1 MASYKVL
8 TDNFVLAKQ
17 GATIDETALEGA
29 NIQALID
36 GGHIEPASVS
46 KKQEDSNKTED
57 SKDK

>member
-8 TDNFVLAKQ
+8 TDRLVVAKK
-17 GATIDETALEGA
+17 GATIDDTALDGA

-36 GGHIEPASVS
+36 GGHIEPLSVN

>member
-1 MASYKVL
+1 MASYKVISDRL
-8 TDNFVLAKQ
+8 SATKK

-36 GGHIEPASVS
+36 AGHIELAPVS

>member
-1 MASYKVL
+1 MAIYKVISDRL
-8 TDNFVLAKQ
+8 SVANK

-46 KKQEDSNKTED
+46 KKQEDSNKSED

>member
-8 TDNFVLAKQ
+8 TDRLVVAKK
-17 GATIDETALEGA
+17 GATIDDTALDGA

-36 GGHIEPASVS
+36 GGHIEPLLIN

>member
-8 TDNFVLAKQ
+8 TENLVGAKK
-17 GATIDETALEGA
+17 GATIDDTALEGA

-46 KKQEDSNKTED
+46 KKQEDSNKSED
-57 SKDK
+57 NKDK